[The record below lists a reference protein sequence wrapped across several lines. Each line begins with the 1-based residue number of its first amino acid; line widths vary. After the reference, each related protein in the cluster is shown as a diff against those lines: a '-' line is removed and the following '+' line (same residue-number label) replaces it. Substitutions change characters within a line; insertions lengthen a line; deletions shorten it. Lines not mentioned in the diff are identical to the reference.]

1 MVKKVVYVLKMHVKE
16 VFDTKMQN
24 NAIVGSQPSTFS
36 YDITFHIGKTEQI
49 HLLRKKFQKDFNNK
63 LTL

>member
-24 NAIVGSQPSTFS
+24 NAIVRSQPSNFF
-36 YDITFHIGKTEQI
+36 YDITFHIGKP
-49 HLLRKKFQKDFNNK
+49 NK
-63 LTL
+63 SIY

>member
-24 NAIVGSQPSTFS
+24 NAIVGSQPSNFF
-36 YDITFHIGKTEQI
+36 YDITFHIGKP
-49 HLLRKKFQKDFNNK
+49 NK
-63 LTL
+63 SIY

>member
-24 NAIVGSQPSTFS
+24 NAIVG
-36 YDITFHIGKTEQI
+36 
-49 HLLRKKFQKDFNNK
+49 R
-63 LTL
+63 